1 MAGAPDP
8 SSPPAPALPGRHYR
22 ERLGQLQRGLRAS
35 EKKRLDLERKL
46 YEYSQSDAYLAK
58 VKYMKLK
65 KYLDEICEAE
75 RRAQVRNQEY
85 LKEFERIEN
94 HIRSFTTSTEKLQK
108 LKMECE
114 FQIRRM
120 PLHSKNNTWMK
131 DEPKGNSQEQGLQ
144 VVRQAGINTK
154 TAVSRGLYHR
164 DEIFMGRQMSAISSL
179 EDFSTRQKSS
189 QPTKSFSIPD
199 PHSRRQT
206 AQSSNVTDSY
216 VVQTNSDIVCSNKP
230 DKIDG
235 KASLQM
241 GEEMPVTSSISP
253 EEVQTHCLE
262 IESNTNNGK
271 SNFPESKKPA
281 ELNSPVQK
289 RLSPENST
297 TDLKCDSSSGSEGT
311 QGGAPSRACA
321 EVKEVRTERSLPVA
335 PSLMRGVSEN
345 EHAEGNHRA
354 WESSLDHR
362 IDANQRPFL
371 NRPEQEEDNFSSSSS
386 SSSSNLTV
394 SVSEDDWAPSDSELQ
409 PNLGDDVG
417 GISEELIHV
426 EQEKDAL
433 SAKNSNCDLQ
443 TLSSQA
449 SEKESSGNSPKRE
462 VCLSFRGFSHL
473 LQFIEDQVEQ
483 ANTKHVELYQ
493 AAALNT
499 EKLNRLI
506 NLCNQ
511 TGILKEEDL
520 EACGTV
526 VLHQFQT
533 LLECISAKRL
543 LPEHD
548 LIDRRST
555 MDEKPVRLEQPPDSV
570 SFRKRLCQHVYTLK
584 KYKVSLQEDV
594 AKMFETLLAAES
606 DDQSPTATA
615 LLKKALTEEC
625 EDRSSIHGNDSSCSL
640 LSILNDNSGIKQ
652 ANPTQWLH
660 SLGTKEQEAPSRCE
674 DESKEESLEE
684 KIPITETKAY
694 QLLKLSTLRA
704 GEDQTR
710 GKNPKKKAGDSK
722 LQVPVTTIGLDNGSQ
737 TFKTKTSNQI
747 GSEAVFSSGE
757 GSPLS
762 RPESRRGRVTSV
774 KSKAFWGES
783 DDSNSDIEAALRP
796 QTHNTSTDDF
806 GDFYD

>member
-1 MAGAPDP
+1 MA
-8 SSPPAPALPGRHYR
+8 LF
-22 ERLGQLQRGLRAS
+22 
-35 EKKRLDLERKL
+35 ERKL
-46 YEYSQSDAYLAK
+46 REDRDTEAKAKIGAASNKQTAQRMTFVCKAKLKYL
-58 VKYMKLK
+58 KLK

-75 RRAQVRNQEY
+75 RRAQVRNEEY
-85 LKEFERIEN
+85 LKEFERLEN
-94 HIRSFTTSTEKLQK
+94 HVRSFTASTEKLQK

-114 FQIRRM
+114 SQIRRM
-120 PLHSKNNTWMK
+120 QLHSKNNPWMK
-131 DEPKGNSQEQGLQ
+131 DEPKENSQEQGLQ
-144 VVRQAGINTK
+144 VVRQAGINTG

-164 DEIFMGRQMSAISSL
+164 AEIFMGRQMSAISSL

-199 PHSRRQT
+199 PHSCRQT
-206 AQSSNVTDSY
+206 AQSGNVTDSY

-235 KASLQM
+235 KTSLQM

-297 TDLKCDSSSGSEGT
+297 TDLKCDSSSGSEETRGGT
-311 QGGAPSRACA
+311 PSCACT
-321 EVKEVRTERSLPVA
+321 EVKEVRTERSVPVA
-335 PSLMRGVSEN
+335 PSPVRRSSEN
-345 EHAEGNHRA
+345 EHAEGNRRA
-354 WESSLDHR
+354 WESSLGHR
-362 IDANQRPFL
+362 VDANQRPFL
-371 NRPEQEEDNFSSSSS
+371 NRPEQEEDIFST
-386 SSSSNLTV
+386 SSNLTV
-394 SVSEDDWAPSDSELQ
+394 SVSEDDSAPSVSELQ

-417 GISEELIHV
+417 GIGEELIHDG
-426 EQEKDAL
+426 QEKDVP
-433 SAKNSNCDLQ
+433 SAKNNNCDLQ

-473 LQFIEDQVEQ
+473 LQFIEDQLEQ

-493 AAALNT
+493 TAALSP
-499 EKLNRLI
+499 EKLTRLI

-526 VLHQFQT
+526 VLHQFQR
-533 LLECISAKRL
+533 LLECISPKCL

-548 LIDRRST
+548 LIDRRNT

-570 SFRKRLCQHVYTLK
+570 LFRERLSQHAYTLK

-606 DDQSPTATA
+606 NDQSPTATA

-625 EDRSSIHGNDSSCSL
+625 EDRSSIHSNDSSCSL
-640 LSILNDNSGIKQ
+640 PSILNDNSGIKQ
-652 ANPTQWLH
+652 ANHTQWLD
-660 SLGTKEQEAPSRCE
+660 STGTKKQEVPSGCE

-694 QLLKLSTLRA
+694 QLLKLSTLQA
-704 GEDQTR
+704 GKDQTR
-710 GKNPKKKAGDSK
+710 GKNQKKKAGGSK
-722 LQVPVTTIGLDNGSQ
+722 SQVPGLDDGSK

-762 RPESRRGRVTSV
+762 REFVETGNIVQTLHLGIVILIRRIKIRKAKIDVT
-774 KSKAFWGES
+774 KSEHTSS
-783 DDSNSDIEAALRP
+783 DLFNFTI
-796 QTHNTSTDDF
+796 T
-806 GDFYD
+806 G